1 MPPATSTCG
10 SSRRTSRA
18 AGSSIAP
25 IPSHDRRWMGG
36 RMSEA
41 DRDRLRAFLAEIW
54 ADNTEAEAEALWK
67 RRVARTPGY
76 AAEALAALDAAIAQ
90 PPSDLRDILVTDGQI
105 PLFHRPDARTVT
117 PY

>member
-1 MPPATSTCG
+1 
-10 SSRRTSRA
+10 
-18 AGSSIAP
+18 
-25 IPSHDRRWMGG
+25 
-36 RMSEA
+36 MSEA
-41 DRDRLRAFLAEIW
+41 DRDRLRAFLAEMW

-117 PY
+117 PYTFEETTAWLRAMTARFRALYEEGHAGH